1 MVGADLGGG
10 ALGCGAG
17 ALPEVLRALLG
28 VKNCDWKWSIELVL
42 LMVSD
47 IDTWDNVLRPVA
59 DQIVQ
64 SA

>member
-1 MVGADLGGG
+1 MAPISAAERWAVLPV
-10 ALGCGAG
+10 
-17 ALPEVLRALLG
+17 PEVLGSLLG
-28 VKNCDWKWSIELVL
+28 VKNCDWKWSIELVQ